1 MWVFGLKEHLVGLAG
16 CVSVHMCI
24 SMLVSLYAQRKD
36 RSGVW
41 GGDIH
46 TDLSGLSEGY
56 SP

>member
-16 CVSVHMCI
+16 CVSAHMCI

-36 RSGVW
+36 RSRVW

-46 TDLSGLSEGY
+46 TDLCGLSEGY